1 MSRARKAA
9 KTRQVGVRL
18 EPEVLRKLE
27 RIAKLEDRTVSHVA
41 RIAIREFIERKTSRC
56 STRREKIDA

>member
-1 MSRARKAA
+1 MSRARKAV

-41 RIAIREFIERKTSRC
+41 RIAIRKFIERRP
-56 STRREKIDA
+56 STKEKEKIDA

>member
-18 EPEVLRKLE
+18 EPDVLRKLE
-27 RIAKLEDRTVSHVA
+27 RIAKSEDRTVSHVA
-41 RIAIREFIERKTSRC
+41 RIAIREFIERRLSVKDKTS
-56 STRREKIDA
+56 

>member
-1 MSRARKAA
+1 MSRARKAH

-27 RIAKLEDRTVSHVA
+27 RIAKAEDRTVSHVA
-41 RIAIREFIERKTSRC
+41 RIAIREFIERKLSARETS
-56 STRREKIDA
+56 